1 MVTMPHPRTSA
12 LATDA
17 GGVAAQCADLLDEL
31 RNATPLVQC
40 LTNHVVSGFTAN
52 VLLAVGAAPAMVDI
66 PGEAGV
72 FAPVAGAVLVN
83 LGTINAA
90 QPEAMR
96 EAVAAARAA
105 GTPWVLDPVAIGA
118 LPVRTA
124 LAAELVEQRP
134 AIVRG
139 NASEIVALA
148 GAGAGGRGVDSAI
161 GVDQAAGDAAT
172 LAARIGG
179 AVAVSGPIDLIAD
192 GTIRVRVANGDP
204 MLTRVTGAGC
214 SLGAVMAAFAAVGDD
229 RLLST
234 AAASCAYAVAAED
247 AALTASGPG
256 SFAVALLDAL
266 AGLSPDAL
274 AERARLE
281 VAR

>member
-1 MVTMPHPRTSA
+1 VAS
-12 LATDA
+12 
-17 GGVAAQCADLLDEL
+17 GVL
-31 RNATPLVQC
+31 
-40 LTNHVVSGFTAN
+40 
-52 VLLAVGAAPAMVDI
+52 I
-66 PGEAGV
+66 
-72 FAPVAGAVLVN
+72 N
-83 LGTINAA
+83 LGTLGGR

-96 EAVAAARAA
+96 EAAAAAHAA

-118 LPVRTA
+118 LPVRTG
-124 LAAELVEQRP
+124 LAHELLADGP
-134 AIVRG
+134 AVIRG
-139 NASEIVALA
+139 NASEIAALSGSDA
-148 GAGAGGRGVDSAI
+148 TGRGVDATLS
-161 GVDQAAGDAAT
+161 VDAASDSAAGLATRLDAV
-172 LAARIGG
+172 
-179 AVAVSGPIDLIAD
+179 VAVSGPVDLITD
-192 GTIRVRVANGDP
+192 GKTTVRVANGHEL
-204 MLTRVTGAGC
+204 LTRVTGAGC
-214 SLGAVMAAFAAVGDD
+214 ALGAVMAAFAAVGDD

>member
-1 MVTMPHPRTSA
+1 MRQPSSLTSA
-12 LATDA
+12 TALADA
-17 GGVAAQCADLLDEL
+17 SAALLDAV
-31 RNATPLVQC
+31 RNQAPLVQC

-52 VLLAVGAAPAMVDI
+52 VLLALGAAPAMVDI
-66 PGEAGV
+66 PDEAGP
-72 FAPVAGAVLVN
+72 FASVASGVLIN
-83 LGTINAA
+83 LGTLGGR

-96 EAVAAARAA
+96 EAAAAAHAA

-118 LPVRTA
+118 LPVRTG
-124 LAAELVEQRP
+124 LAHELLADGP
-134 AIVRG
+134 AVIRG
-139 NASEIVALA
+139 NASEIAALSGSDA
-148 GAGAGGRGVDSAI
+148 TGRGVDATLS
-161 GVDQAAGDAAT
+161 VDAASDSAAGLATRLDAV
-172 LAARIGG
+172 
-179 AVAVSGPIDLIAD
+179 VAVSGPVDLITD
-192 GTIRVRVANGDP
+192 GKTTVRVANGHEL
-204 MLTRVTGAGC
+204 LTRVTGAGC
-214 SLGAVMAAFAAVGDD
+214 ALGAVMAAFAAVGDD

-266 AGLSPDAL
+266 AGLSPGAL